1 MHRKRKTLL
10 NSLKHEKEI
19 IEKKIS
25 RLQKEK
31 EDLNNEIERFEIE
44 KTIDGLIH
52 EKEELEERIDRLQ
65 KEKED
70 VDGEIEKL
78 EIEEII
84 DGLGCPKSFICYE
97 TNYEELCK
105 AEYVARE
112 KILRCLEKTPENCKF
127 SLLCNDTYNCKCP
140 LRHYIAEKIGK

>member
-10 NSLKHEKEI
+10 NSLKYEKEI
-19 IEKKIS
+19 IEKIIS

-31 EDLNNEIERFEIE
+31 EDLNNEIKRFEIE

-84 DGLGCPKSFICYE
+84 GGLRCPKSFICYE

-105 AEYVARE
+105 VEYVARG
-112 KILRCLEKTPENCKF
+112 KILRCLEETPESCKF
-127 SLLCNDTYNCKCP
+127 SLLCNDTYNCECP